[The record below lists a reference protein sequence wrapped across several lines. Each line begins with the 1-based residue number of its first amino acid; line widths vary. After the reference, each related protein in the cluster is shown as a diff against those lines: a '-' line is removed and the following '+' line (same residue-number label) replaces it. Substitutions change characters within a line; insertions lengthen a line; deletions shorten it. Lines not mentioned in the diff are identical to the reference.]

1 MDKMIE
7 NVLTKIL
14 SVISNTNLSES
25 ICEMVLKRLVSFGYI
40 LKEDDSWEL
49 SYVISSVENH
59 IKNSCNT
66 TSIPEGL
73 SNVAVDMIC
82 GEFLMNRKNLGK
94 LEISDL
100 DLTGVITSIS
110 EGDVSV
116 SFDTNSTD
124 EEKFNQLMNHLM
136 TKGKGDF
143 VCYRKLRW

>member
-1 MDKMIE
+1 MNEMIE
-7 NVLTKIL
+7 KVLANI
-14 SVISNTNLSES
+14 ISIMSNSNLSES
-25 ICEMVLKRLVSFGYI
+25 FFEMVLKRLVSFGYF

-49 SYVISSVENH
+49 SFTISSVENH

-73 SNVAVDMIC
+73 FFVAVDMIC
-82 GEFLMNRKNLGK
+82 GEFFMNRKNLGR

-100 DLTGVITSIS
+100 DLTGAIASIS

-124 EEKFNQLMNHLM
+124 EEKFNQLVNYLM
-136 TKGKGDF
+136 TRGKGDF
-143 VCYRKLRW
+143 VCYRKLKW